1 MKCPNCGSTALTAVD
16 ATHMQCTFCLNTIDT
31 QASAIQDSPKETA
44 HALDF
49 TDLFNHIVRL
59 KLANAQ
65 ATGFVIHPKGYILT
79 NAHVVKDT
87 PIIEGVRGSHP
98 RLLELE
104 TYSDGS
110 VMDVDLAV
118 LKTVEEANMPPV
130 KWASNQPK
138 VGDDVYVL
146 GNPRNL
152 GLSVNKGTIAQM
164 NAHELQLNMTLNPGN
179 SGGPVIN
186 QRGEVIGVV
195 SYLLEDVQGMAFA
208 VRLETVQ
215 SFIKKSFENR

>member
-1 MKCPNCGSTALTAVD
+1 MKCPNCGSTALTPID

-31 QASAIQDSPKETA
+31 QVKSPQNPPQQMPEP
-44 HALDF
+44 LDF
-49 TDLFNHIVRL
+49 TELFNHIVRL
-59 KLANAQ
+59 KLTNGQ
-65 ATGFVIHPKGYILT
+65 ATGFVIHPKGYVLT
-79 NAHVVKDT
+79 NAHVVKDE
-87 PIIEGVRGSHP
+87 PIIEGIRGSHP

-110 VMDVDLAV
+110 VMNVDLAV
-118 LKTVEEANMPPV
+118 LKTVEDADMPAV
-130 KWASNQPK
+130 KWASNVPL

-146 GNPRNL
+146 GNPKNL
-152 GLSVNKGTIAQM
+152 GLSVNKGTIAQI
-164 NAHELQLNMTLNPGN
+164 NDDELQLNMTLNPGN

-186 QRGEVIGVV
+186 AQGAVIGVV

-215 SFIKKSFENR
+215 SFIKKSFEDR